1 MRYPDFRGSEESIAS
16 IQRKY
21 LQYFKG
27 KGSVLDLGCG
37 RGTFLELFS
46 RDGGEAYG
54 IDCDPEKIEICLRRG
69 LKTECSG
76 VFEFLEK
83 SDRQFDGIFTSHL
96 IEHLLPQQTT
106 KLLRSCHRLLTAG
119 GVLVVITPNIGNL
132 HVATETFHLDP
143 THIRPYPLRL
153 LVALLAETGFEVID
167 SGEDADTATDSGSPA
182 LKRFLTR
189 GILSRLLPGS
199 LRRAAFSGED
209 IFAVGRKL

>member
-21 LQYFKG
+21 LQYFKD
-27 KGSVLDLGCG
+27 KGTVLDLGCG

-46 RDGGEAYG
+46 QEGGEAYG

-69 LKTECSG
+69 LKAECSG

-83 SDRQFDGIFTSHL
+83 NDRQFDGIFASHL

-106 KLLRSCHRLLTAG
+106 NLLRSCHRLLTVG

-153 LVALLAETGFEVID
+153 LVALLVETGFEVID
-167 SGEDADTATDSGSPA
+167 SGEDADTATDSGSSA

-199 LRRAAFSGED
+199 LRHAAFSGED
-209 IFAVGRKL
+209 IFAVGRKT